1 MLPAINILLSFI
13 LLKSISIDANFV
25 TSDYLQNV
33 YVITNE
39 NNLQKI
45 DSAGNILFHYNQN
58 RFGILK
64 NVDATNPM
72 KIILSY
78 PDFGTVV
85 WLDNT
90 LTEVGLLSLK
100 KIGIYSSSAVCFS
113 SKDNNI
119 WIFDDQEYKLK
130 KIDFNGNIII
140 ESSDMFQL
148 MGYAVHP
155 VFMME
160 RDQFLYVS
168 DPEIGI
174 LVFDSYGSFKETLH
188 LKNIYKFTVINNEI
202 YYWEGKQIFVYGIN
216 SLEEKHISLPEN
228 DKAIDLSIDNNR
240 LYLLE
245 NSELKLYRF

>member
-1 MLPAINILLSFI
+1 MLPAINILLTFI

-25 TSDYLQNV
+25 TSDYLQNA
-33 YVITNE
+33 YVITNQ
-39 NNLQKI
+39 NNLQKL
-45 DSAGNILFHYNQN
+45 DSAGNLLFHYNQN

-64 NVDATNPM
+64 SVDATNPM
-72 KIILSY
+72 KIILFY
-78 PDFGTVV
+78 PDYGTVV

-90 LTEVGLLSLK
+90 LTEVGLFSLK
-100 KIGIYSSSAVCFS
+100 KTGIFSSSAVCFS

-130 KIDFNGNIII
+130 KIDFSGNMII

-148 MGYAVHP
+148 MGHAVHP
-155 VFMME
+155 VFMIE

-174 LVFDSYGSFKETLH
+174 LVFDAYGTYKETLH
-188 LKNIYKFTVINNEI
+188 LKNISKFTVINNEI
-202 YYWEGKQIFVYGIN
+202 YYWEGKQVFVYGIN
-216 SLEEKHISLPEN
+216 SLEEKYILLPEN
-228 DKAIDLSIDNNR
+228 DQTIDLSIDNNI

-245 NSELKLYRF
+245 KENLKLYRF